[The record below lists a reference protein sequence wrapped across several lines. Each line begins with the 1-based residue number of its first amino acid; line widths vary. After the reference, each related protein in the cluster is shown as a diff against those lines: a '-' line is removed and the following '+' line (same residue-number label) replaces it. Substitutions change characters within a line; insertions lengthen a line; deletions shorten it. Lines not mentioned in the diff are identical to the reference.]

1 MVFRSRFTSLL
12 LTVLLGLSAAV
23 ALSQTGHVSATAFGG
38 AGLESGL
45 QNAQKIKGPVQQA
58 DFKVVI
64 VNIIE
69 TALKFVTLLAIVF
82 VIIAGIRFII
92 SMGEEEKAKK
102 ARTSIIH
109 VIIGLLIILL
119 SQIIVAFVSTIFTES

>member
-1 MVFRSRFTSLL
+1 MVSRTQFTSLL
-12 LTVLLGLSAAV
+12 LAVLLGFTAAV
-23 ALSQTGHVSATAFGG
+23 ALGPVCHVSATVFDGG
-38 AGLESGL
+38 GLESGL
-45 QNAQKIKGPVQQA
+45 QHAQDIKGPVKNA
-58 DFKVVI
+58 DFVAVI
-64 VNIIE
+64 VSVIE
-69 TALKFVTLLAIVF
+69 TALKFVTLLAIIF

-119 SQIIVAFVSTIFTES
+119 SQIIVAFVSTIFSEV

>member
-1 MVFRSRFTSLL
+1 MVSRTQFTSLL
-12 LTVLLGLSAAV
+12 LAALLGSSAAV
-23 ALSQTGHVSATAFGG
+23 ALGPVCHVSATVFEGEG
-38 AGLESGL
+38 LQSGLE
-45 QNAQKIKGPVQQA
+45 QAQAIKGPVKNA
-58 DFKVVI
+58 DFVAVI
-64 VNIIE
+64 VSVIE
-69 TALKFVTLLAIVF
+69 TALKFVTLLAIIF

-119 SQIIVAFVSTIFTES
+119 SQIIVAFVSTIFSEV